1 MNGVKGSTSG
11 MAHLEKYNRAAVG
24 HLIAHYDRQAEN
36 IGNESVDRSRS
47 HLNYNLADELQPMK
61 QGDFIRQRCSEV
73 KVQKRKDVNVMCTW
87 ILTAPKDLP
96 ESEQAA
102 FFKAA
107 FDFMA
112 ARYGQENVI
121 SAYVHMDETTP
132 HMHFAFVPVVED
144 KKKGGFKV
152 SAKERIDRKELR
164 SFHQELDQAV
174 SEVLGHPVS
183 ILNEATKMGNLTIAE
198 IKKATALSAIS
209 EAEEQKKRAEEMKE
223 RAKREE
229 KLADI
234 NLQITRD
241 ELSKTIDDTNESIRL
256 ALSTKAEAEAMAAKA
271 AQTASEAEQAEQI
284 AQKRIQTARMKTD
297 EAEEL
302 AVTRQQQADELQ
314 QKIAESQAEIERL
327 QSRLQGLQ
335 WHFMTAEEVNS
346 LSIKKT
352 ATGALRGIT
361 YEQCLSL
368 KATAVKVEQADKII
382 AERDKIIA
390 DAKSEGEKIISDA
403 KKQAEKEHKQ
413 FHEYKQWSKD
423 ALNEYFDQKKKNDE
437 ITKQT
442 DESKERLAEVQ
453 KQIISA
459 EQEKAKVQR
468 ELDSLQ
474 GILDKFTSGQDDR
487 YCYLKISPSVLDK
500 LKEAPTEQKILFVAK
515 QTDDGDFIIRAA
527 RSEKEYLAKAVVQAQ
542 ELISGQDQT
551 PPPPPEQ
558 SSTQTQEDQLPRRRS
573 PRR

>member
-11 MAHLEKYNRAAVG
+11 MAHLEKYSRAAVG

-47 HLNYNLADELQPMK
+47 HLNYNLAAELQPMK

-87 ILTAPKDLP
+87 VLTAPKDLP

-241 ELSKTIDDTNESIRL
+241 ELSKAIDDTNESIRL
-256 ALSTKAEAEAMAAKA
+256 ALST
-271 AQTASEAEQAEQI
+271 
-284 AQKRIQTARMKTD
+284 

-390 DAKSEGEKIISDA
+390 DAKSEGEEIISDA
-403 KKQAEKEHKQ
+403 KKQAEKERKQ

-453 KQIISA
+453 KQIILA

-527 RSEKEYLAKAVVQAQ
+527 RSEKEYLAKAVVQVQ

>member
-1 MNGVKGSTSG
+1 DHRRHAG
-11 MAHLEKYNRAAVG
+11 A
-24 HLIAHYDRQAEN
+24 
-36 IGNESVDRSRS
+36 
-47 HLNYNLADELQPMK
+47 
-61 QGDFIRQRCSEV
+61 QR
-73 KVQKRKDVNVMCTW
+73 N
-87 ILTAPKDLP
+87 
-96 ESEQAA
+96 
-102 FFKAA
+102 
-107 FDFMA
+107 
-112 ARYGQENVI
+112 
-121 SAYVHMDETTP
+121 
-132 HMHFAFVPVVED
+132 
-144 KKKGGFKV
+144 
-152 SAKERIDRKELR
+152 
-164 SFHQELDQAV
+164 
-174 SEVLGHPVS
+174 
-183 ILNEATKMGNLTIAE
+183 
-198 IKKATALSAIS
+198 
-209 EAEEQKKRAEEMKE
+209 
-223 RAKREE
+223 
-229 KLADI
+229 
-234 NLQITRD
+234 
-241 ELSKTIDDTNESIRL
+241 
-256 ALSTKAEAEAMAAKA
+256 A
-271 AQTASEAEQAEQI
+271 AQRRGGKAIENQLQGV
-284 AQKRIQTARMKTD
+284 ARHPL

-335 WHFMTAEEVNS
+335 WRFMTAEEVNS

-390 DAKSEGEKIISDA
+390 DAKSEGEEIISDA
-403 KKQAEKEHKQ
+403 KKQAEKERKQ

-423 ALNEYFDQKKKNDE
+423 ALNEYFDQKKKNNE

-453 KQIISA
+453 KQIILA

-527 RSEKEYLAKAVVQAQ
+527 RSEKEYLAKAVVQVQ

>member
-1 MNGVKGSTSG
+1 MNGVKGSTSD

-47 HLNYNLADELQPMK
+47 HLNYNLAAELQPMK

-198 IKKATALSAIS
+198 IKKATALAAIS

-241 ELSKTIDDTNESIRL
+241 ELSKAIDDTNESIRL
-256 ALSTKAEAEAMAAKA
+256 ALST
-271 AQTASEAEQAEQI
+271 
-284 AQKRIQTARMKTD
+284 

-390 DAKSEGEKIISDA
+390 DAKSEGEEIISDA
-403 KKQAEKEHKQ
+403 KKQAEKERKQ

-453 KQIISA
+453 KQIILA

-474 GILDKFTSGQDDR
+474 GILDKFTSDQDDR

-527 RSEKEYLAKAVVQAQ
+527 RSEKEYLAKAVVQVQ